1 MVKKIIL
8 SKSCYFGLRSPLSR
22 KEMKTAMTMI
32 DFENDAI
39 HVLDKILVY
48 RYFKWS
54 LFHTNLMHKSSY

>member
-1 MVKKIIL
+1 
-8 SKSCYFGLRSPLSR
+8 
-22 KEMKTAMTMI
+22 MKTAMTMI

-54 LFHTNLMHKSSY
+54 LFHTKLMHIQAIENINEERQSVRPLTQDQNVAS